1 MNAMKTKGGIV
12 DKELAEAGV
21 ITIFSQFGEVE
32 AMKLVRDK
40 DSGESRGFGFLKYED
55 ERSTILA
62 IDNLNGCDISGR
74 TLRVDHADYLPPKK
88 SRDEI
93 ALDLRN
99 IMKGIFPRVRTA
111 KEICEGL
118 EDVSTARV
126 DQTLKRKRHS
136 IPDVTIDRRKQ
147 RQSKQ
152 RKRKKGKKKKKKS
165 KKEKEKEKGKKMD
178 GREKPVHAE
187 IDSDS
192 SSAEASVEDRLLAKA
207 RAYLARENE
216 IK

>member
-1 MNAMKTKGGIV
+1 M
-12 DKELAEAGV
+12 
-21 ITIFSQFGEVE
+21 
-32 AMKLVRDK
+32 
-40 DSGESRGFGFLKYED
+40 KYED
-55 ERSTILA
+55 ERSTVLA

-88 SRDEI
+88 SGDEI

-118 EDVSTARV
+118 EDVSTAGV
-126 DQTLKRKRHS
+126 DETLKRKRHS

-152 RKRKKGKKKKKKS
+152 RKRKKEKKGKKKKKS
-165 KKEKEKEKGKKMD
+165 KKDKEKGKKTD
-178 GREKPVHAE
+178 RRERPVHAE
-187 IDSDS
+187 IDSNS
-192 SSAEASVEDRLLAKA
+192 SGAEASVEDRLLAKA
-207 RAYLARENE
+207 RAYLAREN
-216 IK
+216 KNK